1 MEHCQDIR
9 NELSSCS
16 LQDVIPIHSSVRNV
30 LEKLLQYGDTSKE
43 SMVSGGS
50 QLQLNSQ
57 PNDNVDNNKPSP
69 QDPENDDDLDDDEED
84 EFDVSGRAKKKSSVR
99 RKLRKRKG
107 AISPVRAKAARVMPL
122 ADVCSAI
129 SSLLCEKLWQEANDR
144 SKLTLRPFMR
154 QYFIRVYGL
163 KSLAMAHI
171 SSFKHSLAINQHE
184 NRRASLFYWFLGCD
198 ESRKF
203 SADYAFEF
211 FKSVVKHVLVVHNKA
226 PVKPFLVQTTP
237 DVMTSLESI
246 QYAWTDLLGDG
257 CVLDDVPDNNLN
269 SSTKKRLVTLA
280 KAIEVTKLSFYDG
293 NDREA
298 TVSLFLD
305 DLKDR
310 VNPIGMEDF
319 LSGIMDC
326 WLKLFEF
333 TVQLIR
339 VKFKEA
345 DKNGD
350 GTMDFEEFIAFM
362 QASNVLGFS
371 ERELARTEARMRR
384 EAIAIYDSL
393 TNDDN
398 IIDENAFI
406 EYLLTQVQW
415 LSNEEDATVVAAVV
429 APSPSDAS
437 PISPVDHNPSRA
449 PSLSYAAYGA
459 PPAPSYSQQPSSYAW
474 HQPPPPPRASKSDD
488 NLIWYAITS
497 PLQPHTYLLILY
509 FAFNLVFATIAFV
522 SVIVLSSVGVGL
534 VPVCCLGLVV
544 LQGLL
549 YVVHLLA
556 HIDARLYNCT
566 AQAHERIVVS
576 FDVPREGLYH
586 LSGHRI
592 SPDLSNFSKESLCAV
607 FYFLFIK
614 FPLSLLSAI
623 LASIPLTIAVSL
635 LSYPLY
641 MDDLLGHRGI
651 FAHIPPPNE
660 IILLNQPIDQW
671 RPSQVV
677 VAGAVTL
684 YVAIGLLHAL
694 ASLARWATKFFT
706 CEFFATSGVVR
717 LYSTL
722 PSYVAA
728 PTQSVS
734 SQWPN

>member
-1 MEHCQDIR
+1 NLLVKHDQPVAPALLERVRALTNQSTAPTDAMASTQQLPRSARVKEEDEPATPESSHNDKKADDMLVRYPRRKATVFASRPVTTPLASELVDDCNIAPVVDHDTRRKLVTWLRQFPAEQGDFLSPINYFELKYSQARGLTSAWRDPQKDLVNELQIKDFMDYMAPDDIAHMLLRVLDDKTMISTFTPDEEHVLVTVAALMEHCQDIR
-9 NELSSCS
+9 NELSNCS

-43 SMVSGGS
+43 AMFSGGS

-69 QDPENDDDLDDDEED
+69 QDPE
-84 EFDVSGRAKKKSSVR
+84 
-99 RKLRKRKG
+99 RKG

-371 ERELARTEARMRR
+371 ETKKRELARTEARMRR

-437 PISPVDHNPSRA
+437 PVSPVDHNPSTMV
-449 PSLSYAAYGA
+449 
-459 PPAPSYSQQPSSYAW
+459 QE
-474 HQPPPPPRASKSDD
+474 
-488 NLIWYAITS
+488 T
-497 PLQPHTYLLILY
+497 
-509 FAFNLVFATIAFV
+509 
-522 SVIVLSSVGVGL
+522 
-534 VPVCCLGLVV
+534 
-544 LQGLL
+544 
-549 YVVHLLA
+549 
-556 HIDARLYNCT
+556 
-566 AQAHERIVVS
+566 
-576 FDVPREGLYH
+576 
-586 LSGHRI
+586 
-592 SPDLSNFSKESLCAV
+592 
-607 FYFLFIK
+607 
-614 FPLSLLSAI
+614 
-623 LASIPLTIAVSL
+623 
-635 LSYPLY
+635 
-641 MDDLLGHRGI
+641 
-651 FAHIPPPNE
+651 
-660 IILLNQPIDQW
+660 
-671 RPSQVV
+671 
-677 VAGAVTL
+677 
-684 YVAIGLLHAL
+684 
-694 ASLARWATKFFT
+694 
-706 CEFFATSGVVR
+706 
-717 LYSTL
+717 
-722 PSYVAA
+722 
-728 PTQSVS
+728 
-734 SQWPN
+734 

>member
-43 SMVSGGS
+43 AMFSGGS

-69 QDPENDDDLDDDEED
+69 QDPE
-84 EFDVSGRAKKKSSVR
+84 
-99 RKLRKRKG
+99 RKG

-246 QYAWTDLLGDG
+246 QYA
-257 CVLDDVPDNNLN
+257 
-269 SSTKKRLVTLA
+269 
-280 KAIEVTKLSFYDG
+280 

-319 LSGIMDC
+319 ISGIMDC

-371 ERELARTEARMRR
+371 EVYIYHKKRELARTEARMRR

-437 PISPVDHNPSRA
+437 PVSPVDHNPSRA

>member
-1 MEHCQDIR
+1 MASTQQLPRSARVKEEDEPATPESSHNDKKADDMLVRYPRRKATVFASRPVTTPLASELVDDCNIALVVDHDTRRKLVTWLRQFPAEQADFLSPINYFELKYSQARGLTSAWRDPQKDLVNELQIKDFMDYMAPDDIAHMLLRVLDDKTMISTFTPDEEHVLVTVAALMEHCQDIR
-9 NELSSCS
+9 NELSNCS

-43 SMVSGGS
+43 AMLSGGS

-69 QDPENDDDLDDDEED
+69 QDPE
-84 EFDVSGRAKKKSSVR
+84 
-99 RKLRKRKG
+99 RKG

-371 ERELARTEARMRR
+371 ETKKRELARTEARMRR

-437 PISPVDHNPSRA
+437 PVSPVDHNPS
-449 PSLSYAAYGA
+449 
-459 PPAPSYSQQPSSYAW
+459 
-474 HQPPPPPRASKSDD
+474 
-488 NLIWYAITS
+488 
-497 PLQPHTYLLILY
+497 
-509 FAFNLVFATIAFV
+509 
-522 SVIVLSSVGVGL
+522 
-534 VPVCCLGLVV
+534 
-544 LQGLL
+544 
-549 YVVHLLA
+549 
-556 HIDARLYNCT
+556 
-566 AQAHERIVVS
+566 
-576 FDVPREGLYH
+576 
-586 LSGHRI
+586 
-592 SPDLSNFSKESLCAV
+592 
-607 FYFLFIK
+607 
-614 FPLSLLSAI
+614 
-623 LASIPLTIAVSL
+623 
-635 LSYPLY
+635 
-641 MDDLLGHRGI
+641 
-651 FAHIPPPNE
+651 
-660 IILLNQPIDQW
+660 
-671 RPSQVV
+671 
-677 VAGAVTL
+677 
-684 YVAIGLLHAL
+684 
-694 ASLARWATKFFT
+694 
-706 CEFFATSGVVR
+706 
-717 LYSTL
+717 
-722 PSYVAA
+722 
-728 PTQSVS
+728 
-734 SQWPN
+734 

>member
-9 NELSSCS
+9 NELSNCS

-43 SMVSGGS
+43 AMFSGGS

-69 QDPENDDDLDDDEED
+69 QDPE
-84 EFDVSGRAKKKSSVR
+84 
-99 RKLRKRKG
+99 RKG

-371 ERELARTEARMRR
+371 ETKKRELARTEARMRR

-437 PISPVDHNPSRA
+437 PVSPVDHNPS
-449 PSLSYAAYGA
+449 
-459 PPAPSYSQQPSSYAW
+459 
-474 HQPPPPPRASKSDD
+474 
-488 NLIWYAITS
+488 
-497 PLQPHTYLLILY
+497 
-509 FAFNLVFATIAFV
+509 
-522 SVIVLSSVGVGL
+522 
-534 VPVCCLGLVV
+534 
-544 LQGLL
+544 
-549 YVVHLLA
+549 
-556 HIDARLYNCT
+556 
-566 AQAHERIVVS
+566 
-576 FDVPREGLYH
+576 
-586 LSGHRI
+586 
-592 SPDLSNFSKESLCAV
+592 
-607 FYFLFIK
+607 
-614 FPLSLLSAI
+614 
-623 LASIPLTIAVSL
+623 
-635 LSYPLY
+635 
-641 MDDLLGHRGI
+641 
-651 FAHIPPPNE
+651 
-660 IILLNQPIDQW
+660 
-671 RPSQVV
+671 
-677 VAGAVTL
+677 
-684 YVAIGLLHAL
+684 
-694 ASLARWATKFFT
+694 
-706 CEFFATSGVVR
+706 
-717 LYSTL
+717 
-722 PSYVAA
+722 
-728 PTQSVS
+728 
-734 SQWPN
+734 

>member
-1 MEHCQDIR
+1 MYSNQPSAPPLHYQSE
-9 NELSSCS
+9 SS
-16 LQDVIPIHSSVRNV
+16 R
-30 LEKLLQYGDTSKE
+30 
-43 SMVSGGS
+43 
-50 QLQLNSQ
+50 
-57 PNDNVDNNKPSP
+57 
-69 QDPENDDDLDDDEED
+69 
-84 EFDVSGRAKKKSSVR
+84 
-99 RKLRKRKG
+99 
-107 AISPVRAKAARVMPL
+107 
-122 ADVCSAI
+122 
-129 SSLLCEKLWQEANDR
+129 
-144 SKLTLRPFMR
+144 
-154 QYFIRVYGL
+154 
-163 KSLAMAHI
+163 
-171 SSFKHSLAINQHE
+171 INQP
-184 NRRASLFYWFLGCD
+184 G
-198 ESRKF
+198 
-203 SADYAFEF
+203 
-211 FKSVVKHVLVVHNKA
+211 
-226 PVKPFLVQTTP
+226 
-237 DVMTSLESI
+237 
-246 QYAWTDLLGDG
+246 
-257 CVLDDVPDNNLN
+257 
-269 SSTKKRLVTLA
+269 
-280 KAIEVTKLSFYDG
+280 
-293 NDREA
+293 
-298 TVSLFLD
+298 
-305 DLKDR
+305 
-310 VNPIGMEDF
+310 
-319 LSGIMDC
+319 
-326 WLKLFEF
+326 
-333 TVQLIR
+333 
-339 VKFKEA
+339 
-345 DKNGD
+345 
-350 GTMDFEEFIAFM
+350 
-362 QASNVLGFS
+362 
-371 ERELARTEARMRR
+371 
-384 EAIAIYDSL
+384 
-393 TNDDN
+393 
-398 IIDENAFI
+398 
-406 EYLLTQVQW
+406 
-415 LSNEEDATVVAAVV
+415 
-429 APSPSDAS
+429 
-437 PISPVDHNPSRA
+437 A